1 MLLWQQGFWLLRSPV
16 SVDNSEENRMK
27 EYTEYTDEEL
37 VELLRQGDTEVMDYL
52 LEKYKFVVRQK
63 ARVLYL
69 AGGEADDLIQEGM
82 IGLFKAIRDYRGDK
96 EASFYTFAQLC
107 VDRQMYN
114 AIQSST
120 RQKHQ
125 PLNSYISMN
134 GEEWETQMGSKT
146 EQSPETIII
155 AQENAVQM
163 EEKIRKQLSTFENE
177 VLTLYLDGNNYQQI
191 GEKMNKSTKSID
203 NALQRIKGKV
213 RESLGRKK

>member
-163 EEKIRKQLSTFENE
+163 EEKIRKQLSTFEND
-177 VLTLYLDGNNYQQI
+177 VLTLYLP
-191 GEKMNKSTKSID
+191 
-203 NALQRIKGKV
+203 V
-213 RESLGRKK
+213 RG

>member
-1 MLLWQQGFWLLRSPV
+1 MLLWQQGFWLSRSPV
-16 SVDNSEENRMK
+16 SGGNRGENRMK
-27 EYTEYTDEEL
+27 DYTEYTDEEL
-37 VELLRQGDTEVMDYL
+37 VDLLRQGETEVMDYL
-52 LEKYKFVVRQK
+52 LEKYKFIVRQK

-125 PLNSYISMN
+125 PLNSYVSMN
-134 GEEWETQMGSKT
+134 GEEWESQMGSKT
-146 EQSPETIII
+146 QQSPESIII
-155 AQENAVQM
+155 AQENAVLM
-163 EEKIRKQLSTFENE
+163 EENIRISEAPSSLALSIISVEI
-177 VLTLYLDGNNYQQI
+177 L
-191 GEKMNKSTKSID
+191 EK
-203 NALQRIKGKV
+203 NALNMIICPAPQHSGRINTHML
-213 RESLGRKK
+213 SFI